1 MQPISDLSVGRV
13 FGGERE
19 SPYEEKAPDLY
30 EEKAPDPCA
39 FQSLL
44 PDSDQGTSL
53 WGTLSW
59 EELTTAAI
67 DLGLRLLL
75 VSDNF

>member
-1 MQPISDLSVGRV
+1 MTQPISDLSVGRV

-19 SPYEEKAPDLY
+19 SPY

-75 VSDNF
+75 VSDNFCTC